1 LLAKD
6 VSNLIQQLFTGIS
19 PYAVFAF
26 ERMPEN
32 YSPVPFDNTTGE
44 SIYEEISESVGE
56 TNRITTEEHVYE
68 DIT

>member
-1 LLAKD
+1 
-6 VSNLIQQLFTGIS
+6 
-19 PYAVFAF
+19 
-26 ERMPEN
+26 MPEN

-68 DIT
+68 DITWKQIL